1 MLPPCAVCP
10 AKRVTAQ
17 SREIAPVRL
26 RCLMESIAN
35 TGVPQRLSRRSL
47 LLEHERIRRGI
58 VLSGFRRIARGQVA
72 DSKDSFAVL
81 TFRTADVLMP
91 HALLDT
97 DGAGIQ
103 VHVPP

>member
-1 MLPPCAVCP
+1 M
-10 AKRVTAQ
+10 
-17 SREIAPVRL
+17 
-26 RCLMESIAN
+26 
-35 TGVPQRLSRRSL
+35 GVS
-47 LLEHERIRRGI
+47 RIRLAALVLTSGI

-97 DGAGIQ
+97 DCASLQ
-103 VHVPP
+103 VHVPPCQSEHFRDPPPSQCRFQ